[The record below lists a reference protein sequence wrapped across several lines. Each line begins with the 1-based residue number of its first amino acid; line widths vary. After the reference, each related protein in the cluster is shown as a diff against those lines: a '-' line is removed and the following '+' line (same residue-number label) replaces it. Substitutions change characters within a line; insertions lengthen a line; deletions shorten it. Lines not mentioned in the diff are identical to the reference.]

1 MQDGG
6 TMATETT
13 ELAANRSSVDQASV
27 RTVVALR
34 DVWRDYLQLTKPRIL
49 LMIVMTALVAMAAA
63 PQGLLSWQAVVTTV
77 VGTALVAAS
86 ASVFNQWYEIE
97 RDSRMERTR
106 RRPLPAGRLTA
117 IESLGFGFLLVIVG
131 LAVFALGGL
140 PLPASIALATWGL
153 YVLLYTPLK
162 SISSIN
168 TLIGTLPGALPVLIG
183 WTAGGG
189 SLNQPLGWWMT
200 AVLVLWQLPHFMAIA
215 WLYREQ
221 YRAAGFQMLTTV
233 DPTGRL
239 AAWHALLP
247 ALALFPVGVLSV
259 GADGLWGWILG
270 IASVLANLGMAWGAY
285 RFWRE
290 QTSITARY
298 LLRASLIY
306 LPAMLLVWV
315 LRVCL

>member
-1 MQDGG
+1 
-6 TMATETT
+6 
-13 ELAANRSSVDQASV
+13 
-27 RTVVALR
+27 
-34 DVWRDYLQLTKPRIL
+34 
-49 LMIVMTALVAMAAA
+49 
-63 PQGLLSWQAVVTTV
+63 
-77 VGTALVAAS
+77 
-86 ASVFNQWYEIE
+86 
-97 RDSRMERTR
+97 
-106 RRPLPAGRLTA
+106 LP
-117 IESLGFGFLLVIVG
+117 V
-131 LAVFALGGL
+131 
-140 PLPASIALATWGL
+140 PASIALATWGL

-189 SLNQPLGWWMT
+189 SLNEPLGWWMT

-221 YRAAGFQMLTTV
+221 YQAAGFQMLTTV

-247 ALALFPVGVLSV
+247 ALAIFPVGVLSV
-259 GADGLWGWILG
+259 GADGLLGWILG
-270 IASVLANLGMAWGAY
+270 IASVLANLGMAWGAFQ
-285 RFWRE
+285 FWKQ
-290 QTSITARY
+290 QTSNTARY